1 MRVYISADMEG
12 IPGVVNRGQLNS
24 EGFEYQRACE
34 WMTDSVNA
42 VIRGA
47 SRAGAT
53 EFVVSD
59 SHGNGQNL
67 ILSRLEGKTSL
78 VRSWPRP
85 LGMMQGIE
93 AGSFDCAFL
102 VGYHAGVSNVPGGL
116 AHTLNSRVLT
126 KITINGQ
133 DAPESL
139 ISAALADHF
148 SVPVSLLVGDD
159 AFIEETSRFLP
170 DAVRVVSKKSY
181 GLFSA
186 LCPKPEHLYGEMEK
200 AAELAVQ
207 TKDKCNFSR
216 LEFPLT
222 VELWMKS
229 RLAVEYASALPQV
242 KRTGAFSFSFA
253 AKDIAEGVGMLDF
266 FLNYKPDLA

>member
-12 IPGVVNRGQLNS
+12 IPGVVNRDQLNP
-24 EGFEYQRACE
+24 EGFEYQHARE

-67 ILSRLEGKTSL
+67 ILTRLEGETSL

-93 AGSFDCAFL
+93 AGAFDCAFL
-102 VGYHAGVSNVPGGL
+102 VGYHAGVSNIPGGL
-116 AHTLNSRVLT
+116 AHTLNSRVLS
-126 KITINGQ
+126 KITINGWN
-133 DAPESL
+133 ASEAL
-139 ISAALADHF
+139 ISAATADHF
-148 SVPVSLLVGDD
+148 SVPISLLVGDD
-159 AFIEETSRFLP
+159 AFINETGTFLP
-170 DAVRVVSKKSY
+170 GAVHVITKKSY

-186 LCPKPEHLYGEMEK
+186 LCPKPEQLYGEMEK
-200 AAELAVQ
+200 AAERAVRE
-207 TKDKCNFSR
+207 KDKCKFAR
-216 LEFPLT
+216 LEFPLV
-222 VELWMKS
+222 VELWLKS

-242 KRTGAFSFSFA
+242 KRSGAFSFSFEA
-253 AKDIAEGVGMLDF
+253 RNIAECIGMLNF

>member
-12 IPGVVNRGQLNS
+12 IPGVVNRDQLNP
-24 EGFEYQRACE
+24 EGFEYQVARE

-67 ILSRLEGKTSL
+67 ILPRLTGKTSL

-93 AGSFDCAFL
+93 DGVFDCAFL
-102 VGYHAGVSNVPGGL
+102 VGYHAGVSNIPGGL
-116 AHTLNSRVLT
+116 AHTLNSRVLS
-126 KITINGQ
+126 KITINGWN
-133 DAPESL
+133 ASEAL

-148 SVPVSLLVGDD
+148 AVPVSLLVGDD
-159 AFIEETSRFLP
+159 AFIEETSTFLP
-170 DAVRVVSKKSY
+170 EAVGVVSKKSY

-186 LCPKPEHLYGEMEK
+186 LCPKPEDIYGELETS
-200 AAELAVQ
+200 AERAVK
-207 TKDKCNFSR
+207 TKDKCKFFK
-216 LEFPLT
+216 LELPLT
-222 VELWMKS
+222 LELWLKS
-229 RLAVEYASALPQV
+229 RLAAEYASALPFV
-242 KRTGAFSFSFA
+242 KRTGAFSFSFEA
-253 AKDIAEGVGMLDF
+253 RDITECVGMLNF